1 MSNTNTELIKEVAFD
16 IIKVITIWGILNNT
30 NISIHYNNKIYP
42 VYTSIIGFGISSYFL
57 RKYM

>member
-1 MSNTNTELIKEVAFD
+1 MSNTNTELIKEVTFD

-30 NISIHYNNKIYP
+30 NISIHYNNKIYH
-42 VYTSIIGFGISSYFL
+42 VYTNIIGFGISSYFL